1 MGLVRRLPTCVKLV
15 SLRGSGTLISSK
27 RTFAAEAKQKKVAV
41 ITGASR
47 FVYIFISVVVR
58 VKLRFVLCRGI
69 GYSTTKELYKR
80 LGRGSTVYG
89 TTRGSPDQ
97 MTGLVRSVRGDQ
109 ELLEDDS

>member
-15 SLRGSGTLISSK
+15 SIRGSGPLISSK

-47 FVYIFISVVVR
+47 LVC
-58 VKLRFVLCRGI
+58 KLNCHFDKLKCVLCRGI

-80 LGRGSTVYG
+80 LGKGSTVYG

-97 MTGLVRSVRGDQ
+97 MTSLVRSVRGDQ
-109 ELLEDDS
+109 E